1 MKKDDISFDEFV
13 KIKNNVLYNEDCLK
27 SFVGE
32 AYDNFLNKKFNIGAF
47 LLTFVYMIYRKTYLY
62 AFLTLLLFLLCGL
75 VFQKFEIYII
85 FSIVIGFV
93 YNPIYLS
100 FAKNKVEKIKN
111 KNKDKDDNELND
123 ICSKAGGV
131 SVVSV
136 ILSGCLTWII
146 LNIVVLVF
154 IFIGLLPHY
163 KDLFDLIK
171 KDMAENNISGEV
183 IENANISGTICELT
197 GCKVEVEG
205 NNEVKEYTL
214 KTNNNQ
220 LVLAASM
227 YVNYVR
233 LDLYYSDDTI
243 TGYKLYNLLT
253 DEEMLDVKDEK
264 DLRDRLNLLQEGT
277 YTKDLKLEFFR
288 QTTVFDRDAGYILC
302 YEVDF
307 VDNDRKYTMYYLGD
321 DYSILEKNKTY
332 NIKFEL
338 KINDNKE
345 DVYKIISIDKID

>member
-13 KIKNNVLYNEDCLK
+13 KVKNNVLYNEDCLK
-27 SFVGE
+27 AFVGE
-32 AYDNFLNKKFNIGAF
+32 SYDNFLNKKFNIGAF

-62 AFLTLLLFLLCGL
+62 AFLTFLLFLFCGF

-100 FAKNKVEKIKN
+100 FARNKVEKIKN

-136 ILSGCLTWII
+136 ILSGCLSW
-146 LNIVVLVF
+146 VVLNLIVLSF
-154 IFIGLLPHY
+154 VLIGLIPHY
-163 KDLFDLIK
+163 KDIFDLIK
-171 KDMAENNISGEV
+171 KEMAENNTSGYL
-183 IENANISGTICELT
+183 IENAYISGTSCELT
-197 GCKVEVEG
+197 GCKVEIEG

-214 KTNNNQ
+214 KTNNNE
-220 LVLAASM
+220 LVLTASM

-233 LDLYYSDDTI
+233 LDLYYSDDI
-243 TGYKLYNLLT
+243 IEGYKIYNLLT
-253 DEEMLDVKDEK
+253 NEELIDVKDEN
-264 DLRDRLNLLQEGT
+264 DLRNRLNLLEEGT
-277 YTKDLKLEFFR
+277 YTKELKLDFFR

-307 VDNDRKYTMYYLGD
+307 VDSDRKYTMYYLGD
-321 DYSILEKNKTY
+321 DNSILEKGKTY
-332 NIKFEL
+332 KVKFEL
-338 KINDNKE
+338 KINDDKE
-345 DVYKIISIDKID
+345 DVYKIISIDKIN